1 MTTTPCCLLG
11 GAVGLAGVQGQVYV
25 TPGPRCELYTG
36 REGVSCEG
44 LTAHLERP
52 RLSEVPVSAGVCPAV
67 PNTVYLSLATT
78 PMPTGGA
85 PGVGRLQLLP
95 GHPSDQE
102 APGLQPQESGWE
114 TQAGGYGL
122 RCSDPSG
129 FLETSGHM
137 VQAKRMQQAVFLQ
150 ATGQY
155 GNGAGVHISGLEPPA
170 ALRFWGEDEG
180 SCEVNGRL
188 YRDGEIF
195 QPHCR
200 IRCRC
205 EDGGFTCVPLCSE
218 DVRLPSWDCPY
229 PKKVE
234 VPGKCC
240 PESWYHHTH
249 RPQPPSCKM
258 LLITELV
265 EDTEDPS
272 FLVLSL
278 PQPLPSPAQNG
289 ARPGA
294 PAQPPVGWAWPSGCP
309 TRIAS
314 ASWRPSAAC
323 AYLGPVHPPGA
334 TAHGTVPFRAR
345 LRMETR
351 CHPPTQQ
358 AIWAAGNSPA
368 WLSRDGATISPL
380 IIRLRQVLG
389 WMGYFSGGM
398 VKRGTDVLNLL
409 LPLLERCKN
418 IPEYVPMCQACAV

>member
-1 MTTTPCCLLG
+1 
-11 GAVGLAGVQGQVYV
+11 
-25 TPGPRCELYTG
+25 CEPYTG

-52 RLSEVPVSAGVCPAV
+52 WLSEVSVSAGVCPAV

-95 GHPSDQE
+95 G
-102 APGLQPQESGWE
+102 
-114 TQAGGYGL
+114 
-122 RCSDPSG
+122 
-129 FLETSGHM
+129 
-137 VQAKRMQQAVFLQ
+137 
-150 ATGQY
+150 
-155 GNGAGVHISGLEPPA
+155 
-170 ALRFWGEDEG
+170 GEDEG

-218 DVRLPSWDCPY
+218 D
-229 PKKVE
+229 
-234 VPGKCC
+234 
-240 PESWYHHTH
+240 
-249 RPQPPSCKM
+249 M

-314 ASWRPSAAC
+314 AAWRPSAAY

-351 CHPPTQQ
+351 CHPPAQQ
-358 AIWAAGNSPA
+358 AIWVAGNSPA

-409 LPLLERCKN
+409 LPFLEPCKN
-418 IPEYVPMCQACAV
+418 TPEYVPVCQACAV